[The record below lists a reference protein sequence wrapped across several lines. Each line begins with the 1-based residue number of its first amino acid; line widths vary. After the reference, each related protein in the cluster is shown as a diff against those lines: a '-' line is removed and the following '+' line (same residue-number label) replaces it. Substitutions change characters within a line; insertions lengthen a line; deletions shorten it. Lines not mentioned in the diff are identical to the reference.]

1 MRVVVV
7 GGSLVGLTLARALA
21 KRGHQPVVLERGRG
35 EVRGDPLFV
44 PYQAYDALADVGVM
58 ETVQREGV
66 PIAAT
71 GPGPPP
77 GYGFFRR
84 SLTELLAAGVP
95 VAHEQSVVGLLRADG
110 GEGRIVGVRVRG
122 PDGEREIAADLVVGA
137 DGAGSPV
144 RGMAGIPGETVTVD
158 DGWLGALGAPDPD
171 RSFAMRFLSDGRQIG
186 LYAAPGIS
194 FIFWQIGR
202 VGRQA
207 ALAPELDRFRAAA
220 LRLLPEAQTALEG
233 VRDRSQLVYWEALE
247 VRGCQP
253 WWVPG
258 AVVIGDAAH
267 ALTPEAGLGS
277 GLGMGDAL
285 ALAEAVRQHPDD
297 PDAACASYERWR
309 RPVVAPY
316 ESIRGSAVRMVP
328 AGAPT
333 EKPPEERWPPLD
345 LG

>member
-7 GGSLVGLTLARALA
+7 GGSLVGLTLARALR
-21 KRGHQPVVLERGRG
+21 KRGHEPVVLERGRG

-44 PYQAYDALADVGVM
+44 PYQAYDALDDVGVM
-58 ETVQREGV
+58 DEVRRRGV
-66 PIAAT
+66 PIADT
-71 GPGPPP
+71 GAGPPP

-84 SLTELLAAGVP
+84 GLTELLAEGVP
-95 VAHEQSVVGLLRADG
+95 VEHEQAVVDLLRDG
-110 GEGRIVGVRVRG
+110 GRVAGVRVRG
-122 PDGEREIAADLVVGA
+122 PDGAERDVPADLVVGA
-137 DGAGSPV
+137 DGANSPV
-144 RGMAGIPGETVTVD
+144 RSLAGIPGETVVVD
-158 DGWLGALGAPDPD
+158 DGWLGALGAPDPE

-186 LYAAPGIS
+186 MYAAPGIG

-202 VGRQA
+202 VGREA
-207 ALAPELDRFRAAA
+207 ALAPDLERFRAAVA
-220 LRLLPEAQTALEG
+220 RLLPEARTALAG

-247 VRGCQP
+247 VRGCEP
-253 WWVPG
+253 WWLPG

-316 ESIRGSAVRMVP
+316 EAIRGAAVRMVP
-328 AGAPT
+328 PGAPA
-333 EKPPEERWPPLD
+333 EKPAEERWPPE
-345 LG
+345 G

>member
-21 KRGHQPVVLERGRG
+21 KRGHEPVVLERGRG

-58 ETVQREGV
+58 DAVQREGM

-84 SLTELLAAGVP
+84 SLTELLAEGVP
-95 VAHEQSVVGLLRADG
+95 VEYEQSVVGLIRAG
-110 GEGRIVGVRVRG
+110 GEDGRIVGVRVRG
-122 PDGEREIAADLVVGA
+122 PDGVEREIGAELVVGA
-137 DGAGSPV
+137 DGAASPV
-144 RGMAGIPGETVTVD
+144 RALAGIPGETVTVD
-158 DGWLGALGAPDPD
+158 DGWLGALGAPDPE

-202 VGRQA
+202 VGREA
-207 ALAPELDRFRAAA
+207 ALAPELERFRAAVQ
-220 LRLLPEAQTALEG
+220 RLLPEAQTALEG
-233 VRDRSQLVYWEALE
+233 VNDRSQLVYWEALE

-285 ALAEAVRQHPDD
+285 ALAEAVRQHPAD
-297 PDAACASYERWR
+297 PDAACDSYERWR

-316 ESIRGSAVRMVP
+316 EAIRGGAVRMVP
-328 AGAPT
+328 HGAPA
-333 EKPPEERWPPLD
+333 EKPPEERWPPE
-345 LG
+345 G

>member
-1 MRVVVV
+1 VVVV
-7 GGSLVGLTLARALA
+7 GGALVGLTLARALER
-21 KRGHQPVVLERGRG
+21 RGHAPVVLERGRG

-44 PYQAYDALADVGVM
+44 PYHAYDALADVGVM
-58 ETVQREGV
+58 AAVEREGM

-71 GPGPPP
+71 GGGQPV

-84 SLTELLAAGVP
+84 RLTELLAEGVP
-95 VAHEQSVVGLLRADG
+95 VEHEQAVVGLLRADG
-110 GEGRIVGVRVRG
+110 EEGRIVGVRTRG
-122 PDGEREIAADLVVGA
+122 PDGNERVIAADLVVGS
-137 DGAGSPV
+137 DGANSPV
-144 RGMAGIPGETVTVD
+144 RALAGIPGETVAVD
-158 DGWLGALGAPDPD
+158 DGWLGALGAPDPE

-202 VGRQA
+202 VGREQ
-207 ALAPELDRFRAAA
+207 ALAPDLERYRAAV
-220 LRLLPEAQTALEG
+220 LRLLPEARTALEG

-247 VRGCQP
+247 VHGCQP

-285 ALAEAVRQHPDD
+285 ALAEAVRQHPAD

-309 RPVVAPY
+309 RPAVAPY
-316 ESIRGSAVRMVP
+316 EAIRGTAVRMVP
-328 AGAPT
+328 AGAPA
-333 EKPPEERWPPLD
+333 EKPAEERWPPPD
-345 LG
+345 

>member
-1 MRVVVV
+1 MRVLIV

-58 ETVQREGV
+58 EDVQREGV
-66 PIAAT
+66 PIAA
-71 GPGPPP
+71 GGADSPP

-84 SLTELLAAGVP
+84 RLTELLAEGVA
-95 VAHEQSVVGLLRADG
+95 VDYEQTVVGLLRADG
-110 GEGRIVGVRVRG
+110 EGGRIVGARVRG
-122 PDGEREIAADLVVGA
+122 PDGAEREIAADLVVGA

-144 RGMAGIPGETVTVD
+144 RGMAGIPGETVIVD
-158 DGWLGALGAPDPD
+158 DGWLGALGAPDPE
-171 RSFAMRFLSDGRQIG
+171 RSFAMRYLSDGRQIG

-202 VGRQA
+202 VGREA
-207 ALAPELDRFRAAA
+207 ALAPDLERFRTAV
-220 LRLLPEAQTALEG
+220 LGLLPQAGTALEG

-247 VRGCQP
+247 VRGCDP

-285 ALAEAVRQHPDD
+285 ALAEAVRQHPAD

-316 ESIRGSAVRMVP
+316 EAIRGAAVRMVP
-328 AGAPT
+328 AGAPA
-333 EKPPEERWPPLD
+333 EKPAEERWPPE
-345 LG
+345 